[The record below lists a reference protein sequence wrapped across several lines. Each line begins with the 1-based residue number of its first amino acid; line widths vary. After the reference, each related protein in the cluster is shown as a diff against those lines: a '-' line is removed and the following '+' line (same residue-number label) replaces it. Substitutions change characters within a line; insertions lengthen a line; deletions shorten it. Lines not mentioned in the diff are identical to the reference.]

1 MKKKSMLKFLFVLS
15 LLFSIAKLSAQVTI
29 GGETAPQKGALL
41 DLNSTFK
48 GGLLLPNVE
57 LSELG
62 KIPDSF
68 TDTEVHN
75 LDVAYDLTGLIVYNT
90 VRSDAAHLQ
99 KGIYMWDGEY
109 WRLLAIDGGYM
120 TIPNTTPG
128 YDPLNPISPD
138 GYGTTGNVQITNP
151 NLDVTGHYS
160 FVIIS
165 GDVYAIVY
173 PVDTENGI
181 FSIEF
186 EPNPTAYVRN
196 AVLLVT
202 DPAGQTAI
210 FIFTQA
216 GSPCE
221 TDVDVTVAAY
231 GSGFL
236 CQNGAVHAYVL
247 DVNPP
252 SIEDYTYFWVRSS
265 VPVAQGAGVE
275 LTLPGT
281 YMVYADKIGCGS
293 RGVITVTASPGNT
306 ANQASHIIVDNN
318 GILCGTTPVTLSAL
332 NAPSPPTGLLWIKD
346 GLKQGENTSSFVVPA
361 NEASQG
367 SWYLVYDDGVCTS
380 TSSNKINISY
390 TVSGTELPVPVPLVN
405 GMLFGDNA
413 LIICSGGTLEF
424 FIENFSD
431 YSVFNNVEYEWF
443 GNGQSLG
450 KTTSST
456 MYVVPPTFTQLIISL
471 TVTASSQCPVSS
483 TSGEMTVLSG
493 STPPPSSINR
503 GEEKAYICASHPAV
517 LTLEATGSNYEWF
530 RNGQKLVANSNPLS
544 VTQPGTYTVRYANA
558 TGCWSMTST
567 PIEVIQSAPVSIS
580 WLSMPAAEE
589 IFESSRTYSIV
600 TAPDADLIE
609 WMPLDPAHAS
619 IATITKLGNGNAA
632 IVTYASIAESGFRIK
647 VTAGNA
653 CGTSELISDSIN
665 VKPGCI
671 SAGSLV
677 TTPHTPQSIM
687 QGESITFTASANT
700 GTAPIYYEW
709 FVAGV
714 SQGAASTNNTFTYT
728 STALTTP
735 GQYLI
740 TVRAYANCNPAVVVT
755 SSAVTLTVTINPAL
769 LPPALVAHQ
778 TVFYGNKTCL
788 DVHVTNGNVTD
799 NPWTDGGRLP
809 LTHRPNDFNNG
820 SRLAFNY
827 NFQGTSVISNIRFIL
842 SDPQHIT
849 QSVSGDLNASEAIAT
864 ITFRSDIRTAAAER
878 TKNTA
883 LSVILYAVYDA
894 GGFTYKDSIIIKVQD
909 QSCGCPARVSS
920 NQWQMFQCHN
930 LGADETND
938 PLNTSNRAALRGA
951 WYGWGRKGPSRDRSN
966 ALVTPVP
973 SGATAPDTWTVY
985 NNPCPPGWVVADEAT
1000 WRATFSSNTVTV
1012 VNGFWQLSNY
1022 LLLPPQGYMA
1032 SLTGGIVDPDGRH
1045 YWTAT
1050 RVTAANGR
1058 NFYRH
1063 GAVTATVE
1071 AWGSIAKNYSEP
1083 IRCVQAGSAYNDN
1096 D

>member
-1 MKKKSMLKFLFVLS
+1 MLKFLFVLS
-15 LLFSIAKLSAQVTI
+15 LLLSVAKLNAQVTI
-29 GGETAPQKGALL
+29 GGEIAPQKGALL

-57 LSELG
+57 LSDLG
-62 KIPDSF
+62 EIPDSF

-75 LDVAYDLTGLIVYNT
+75 LGVAHDLTGLVVYNT

-120 TIPNTTPG
+120 AIPNTTPG
-128 YDPLNPISPD
+128 YDPLNPIDPD

-151 NLDVTGHYS
+151 NLNVTGHYS

-165 GDVYAIVY
+165 GSDYSFVY
-173 PVDTENGI
+173 PIDTENGI

-186 EPNPTAYVRN
+186 EPNSTAYARN

-221 TDVDVTVAAY
+221 TEVDVTVAAY

-247 DVNPP
+247 DVTPP
-252 SIEDYTYFWVRSS
+252 SIEDYTYFWVRSG

-281 YMVYADKIGCGS
+281 YVVYADKIGCGS
-293 RGVITVTASPGNT
+293 RGVITVTASTGNT

-318 GILCGTTPVTLSAL
+318 GILCGATPVTLSAL
-332 NAPSPPTGLLWIKD
+332 NAPSPPNGLLWIKD

-367 SWYLVYDDGVCTS
+367 VWYLVYDDGVCTS

-390 TVSGTELPVPVPLVN
+390 TISGTELPTPVPLVN

-413 LIICSGGTLEF
+413 LTVCSGGTLELLV
-424 FIENFSD
+424 ENFSD
-431 YSVFNNVEYEWF
+431 YSAFNNVQYEWF
-443 GNGQSLG
+443 GNGESLG
-450 KTTSST
+450 RTTSSIL
-456 MYVVPPTFTQLIISL
+456 YVVSPSFTRLVISL
-471 TVTASSQCPVSS
+471 TVTASNQCPVST
-483 TSGEMTVLSG
+483 TSDEMVVLSG
-493 STPPPSSINR
+493 STPSSSSINR
-503 GEEKAYICASHPAV
+503 GDERSYICASNPAILNADV
-517 LTLEATGSNYEWF
+517 TIASTYEWF
-530 RNGQKLVANSNPLS
+530 RNGQKLENSSNPLS
-544 VTQPGTYTVRYANA
+544 VMQPGTYTMRYANA
-558 TGCWSMTST
+558 AGCWSLPSP
-567 PIEVIQSAPVSIS
+567 PIEVIQSAPISIS
-580 WLSMPAAEE
+580 WLSMPAAKE
-589 IFESSRTYSIV
+589 IFESSRTYSII
-600 TAPDADLIE
+600 TAPDANFIE
-609 WMPLDPAHAS
+609 WAPLDPAHAG

-632 IVTYASIAESGFRIK
+632 IVTYSTTEETGFRIK
-647 VTAGNA
+647 VTATNA
-653 CGTSELISDSIN
+653 CGSSELVSDSIH
-665 VKPGCI
+665 VAPGCI
-671 SAGSLV
+671 PAGSLI
-677 TTPHTPQSIM
+677 TTPNTPQSIK

-700 GTAPIYYEW
+700 GSAPIYYEW

-714 SQGAASTNNTFTYT
+714 SQGPASTSHTFTYT
-728 STALTTP
+728 TSIATTP

-740 TVRAYANCNPAVVVT
+740 SVKAYANCNPAIVVT
-755 SSAVTLTVTINPAL
+755 SSSVTLTVTINPAL

-788 DVHVTNGNVTD
+788 DVHVTNGNVAD
-799 NPWTDGGRLP
+799 NPWAEGGRLP

-820 SRLAFNY
+820 SQLAFSY
-827 NFQGTSVISNIRFIL
+827 NFQGTSISNIRFIL

-849 QSVSGDLNASEAIAT
+849 QSVSGDVNAPAAIAT
-864 ITFRSDIRTAAAER
+864 VTFRSDIRTAAAER

-894 GGFTYKDSIIIKVQD
+894 GGYTYKDSIIIKVQD

-930 LGADETND
+930 LGADETYD

-951 WYGWGRKGPSRDRSN
+951 WYGWGRKGPSRDRN
-966 ALVTPVP
+966 NTLVTPVP
-973 SGATAPDTWTVY
+973 SGATAPDTWTAY
-985 NNPCPPGWVVADEAT
+985 NNPCPSGWVVADEAT

-1012 VNGFWQLSNY
+1012 VNGFWRLSNY

-1045 YWTAT
+1045 YWTGT
-1050 RVTAANGR
+1050 RVAATTGR

-1063 GAVTATVE
+1063 GAVTVTVE
-1071 AWGSIAKNYSEP
+1071 AWGAIAKNYSEP